1 MAYRKKRE
9 KVKREEVL
17 LSSGIERFFTDLEA
31 KQKKS
36 SATARPFD
44 TQKGL
49 CDVWRKIAPEH
60 FQKHT
65 DNVVYSTK
73 SEKTEILV
81 FTDDSSYAAELSM
94 DKELYR
100 LRMQGELGKE
110 ISDIK
115 FLVSRKTAQRKA
127 KE

>member
-1 MAYRKKRE
+1 MTEYKK
-9 KVKREEVL
+9 KREEVL
-17 LSSGIERFFTDLEA
+17 LGSGIEQFFTKLEE
-31 KQKKS
+31 KEKKEQRKKS
-36 SATARPFD
+36 GRPFD

-49 CDVWRKIAPEH
+49 CEIWRKIASEH
-60 FQKHT
+60 FQEHT
-65 DNVVYSTK
+65 DNVVYSTR

-110 ISDIK
+110 IADIK
-115 FLVSRKTAQRKA
+115 FLVSRKAAQRKA